1 MYMMTLAETETEIF
15 APLTA
20 STSFEFI
27 EGVFRAYMWS
37 PFVVVAGVHLFSS
50 VDLISSIPRVLHTSY
65 FFQTYTVVH

>member
-1 MYMMTLAETETEIF
+1 MYMMTLAETETF

-50 VDLISSIPRVLHTSY
+50 VDLISSIPRVLHTSSILIL
-65 FFQTYTVVH
+65 